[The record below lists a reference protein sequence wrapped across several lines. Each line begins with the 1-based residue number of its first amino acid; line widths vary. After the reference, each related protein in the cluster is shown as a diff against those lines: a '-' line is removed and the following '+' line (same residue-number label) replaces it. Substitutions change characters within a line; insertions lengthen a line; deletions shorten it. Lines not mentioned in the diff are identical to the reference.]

1 MKLVQNQAL
10 KRSKLSK
17 FEAICIC
24 WLIICKV
31 INSRTR
37 GKPFC
42 NKFLHLNC
50 TYNGFYSIENRNC
63 VWTTL
68 ILPFQINLV
77 IRAKWKLFFVAI
89 FVCYQWSPF
98 FWIFSCFHG
107 TIVTLHTIS
116 SMFMYRYN
124 SWYTHFQQKILW
136 WLKMKTYIVWAVDNE
151 TDFDFNVCIVF
162 SVVYETRK
170 SM

>member
-37 GKPFC
+37 GKSFC

-50 TYNGFYSIENRNC
+50 TYNSFYSIENRNC

-77 IRAKWKLFFVAI
+77 IRAKWKLFFAVI
-89 FVCYQWSPF
+89 FVCYRWSPF

-107 TIVTLHTIS
+107 TIVTLHTIW

-136 WLKMKTYIVWAVDNE
+136 WFKNE
-151 TDFDFNVCIVF
+151 NIYRVG
-162 SVVYETRK
+162 SG
-170 SM
+170 